1 MLQTKT
7 VESNTFALLKELME
21 LDFLTEFSL
30 VGGTALSLKYGHR
43 ISVDLDLFSEND
55 FNNSDIIDGLKKYY
69 KSNFSL
75 EGNIEKFGIFCYL
88 NGVKVDIVKHKYP
101 LIANVET
108 IDSIRMYSSIDICA
122 MKVNAILGRGK
133 KKDFFDIV
141 ELLKHYKIA
150 EIIEFY
156 EMKFSEQRLLISIP
170 QAITYFEDADNS
182 EDPVSLNNQTW
193 EDVKTTIC
201 RAVNDYLK

>member
-7 VESNTFALLKELME
+7 VEPNTLALLTELMQ
-21 LDFLTEFSL
+21 LDFLTDFSL

-43 ISVDLDLFSEND
+43 ISVYLDLFSEND
-55 FNNSDIIDGLKKYY
+55 FNNSDIIDGLKKHY

-75 EGNIEKFGIFCYL
+75 EGNIERFGIFCYL
-88 NGVKVDIVKHKYP
+88 NDVKVDIVKHKHP

-108 IDSIRMYSSIDICA
+108 IDGIRMYSSIDICA
-122 MKVNAILGRGK
+122 MKINAILGRGK
-133 KKDFFDIV
+133 KKDFFDIA
-141 ELLKHYKIA
+141 ELLKHFRIP

-156 EMKFSEQRLLISIP
+156 EKKFSEQRLLISIP

-182 EDPVSLNNQTW
+182 EDPVSLSNQTW
-193 EDVKTTIC
+193 EDVKSTI
-201 RAVNDYLK
+201 RKAVNDYLK

>member
-1 MLQTKT
+1 M
-7 VESNTFALLKELME
+7 
-21 LDFLTEFSL
+21 
-30 VGGTALSLKYGHR
+30 
-43 ISVDLDLFSEND
+43 FSEND

-69 KSNFSL
+69 QSNFSL
-75 EGNIEKFGIFCYL
+75 EGSIEKFGIFCYL
-88 NGVKVDIVKHKYP
+88 NGVKVDIVKHKHP

-133 KKDFFDIV
+133 KKDFFDIA

-193 EDVKTTIC
+193 EDVKTTI
-201 RAVNDYLK
+201 RKAVNDYLK